1 MLSVKRQN
9 QLKLA
14 KRKKMTNEQVECK
27 AGVYFLKIEVF
38 GESQHL
44 NPFRININQIRYIRS
59 YNDVKGDCWA
69 VIVGEKMFPTRSLDF
84 DNVKVGEIVKLG
96 NTEFECEIT
105 TSLTEKDKYKTL
117 VNYNNVLYTRK
128 YLKKGENNKYLEN
141 DNNNNKNVNKIVK
154 SSDNLDK
161 FAIITVDERIIPVIN
176 ELESD
181 GRSNNEF
188 GGSEASTRV
197 PVENM

>member
-1 MLSVKRQN
+1 M
-9 QLKLA
+9 
-14 KRKKMTNEQVECK
+14 NEQIECK

-44 NPFRININQIRYIRS
+44 NPFRINVNQIRYIRR

-84 DNVKVGEIVKLG
+84 DHVKVGDVVKIG
-96 NTEFECEIT
+96 DTEFECAIT

-117 VNYNNVLYTRK
+117 INYNNILYTRK
-128 YLKKGENNKYLEN
+128 YLRKGENNKYLEN
-141 DNNNNKNVNKIVK
+141 DNNNNKNVNKIAK
-154 SSDNLDK
+154 SSENLDK

-181 GRSNNEF
+181 GSETN
-188 GGSEASTRV
+188 GLGSSEASTRV
-197 PVENM
+197 PAENM